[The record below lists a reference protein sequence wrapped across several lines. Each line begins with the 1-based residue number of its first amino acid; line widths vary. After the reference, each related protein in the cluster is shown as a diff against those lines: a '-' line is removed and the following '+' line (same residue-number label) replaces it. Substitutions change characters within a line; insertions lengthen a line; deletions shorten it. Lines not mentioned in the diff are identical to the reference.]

1 MMMMMMM
8 IWNYSLK
15 LCYTITGSYLLL
27 SALFA
32 HHSACM
38 PAAPSPTKTITITV
52 PKGTRLQGSD
62 PQILCTPSKWTDV
75 VIFLLANYVAH
86 ATTLKS
92 LPGESTLS
100 VMRSSLCSLL
110 FPISGVRRAVTA
122 IYQPAI
128 LAKTPLEAAA
138 KAGALCMVVRTMEWK
153 PEHGDVV
160 RIFGIEKPQKK
171 PWWVK
176 DCSSGNRAKRVVVGV
191 LRGSGKVNKFLYR
204 FGFLIFTWKIV
215 EDEDVSEI
223 PAYMVQQQGTV
234 NPFKATVGR
243 PLPGW
248 EFQPSSSKWDP
259 RSRTVHGICQLP
271 AGYALCTVPTG
282 SHVVELDKDQR
293 GVEDQSAQDQAGGK
307 DMKDEKDKVEDRDH
321 GGGKARLV
329 SLYSRFKTQVSFKWA
344 LRKSSRDYSHLST
357 TQLSSVNNFAKGL
370 IAIFQTLYASF
381 TLYEARGDQIQ
392 HYGYAA
398 FGLTVV
404 PYIVMSI
411 INLVSSILTPDY
423 SVMYLVESEAMK
435 EAKKRK
441 NARFDGVVGR
451 ILTTSTLDG
460 NAEDVKFEFDS
471 DSKMAVLARG
481 SDSQFTK
488 LDEEA
493 EMDTGKARTDPWT
506 GKGSVRPFRRPLCII
521 SRSSE
526 LSRREPSFRNDL
538 IISASYALAL
548 ISLAVNGALS
558 HFKAHQSTQAQRVWT
573 MTWLAFGIVANR
585 TESVHVLQLLTW
597 SPPAIGG
604 FVVVCQMIMQYGNC
618 AKLG

>member
-1 MMMMMMM
+1 MSV
-8 IWNYSLK
+8 WNYSLK
-15 LCYTITGSYLLL
+15 LCYTVTSFYLSL

-38 PAAPSPTKTITITV
+38 PTAPPTTENITITV
-52 PKGTRLQGSD
+52 PIGTRLQGSD

-75 VIFLLANYVAH
+75 AIFLLANYVAH
-86 ATTLKS
+86 AATLKS

-100 VMRSSLCSLL
+100 VLRNTVCSLL
-110 FPISGVRRAVTA
+110 FPISGVRRGVNA

-138 KAGALCMVVRTMEWK
+138 KAGALCMVVRTLEWK

-160 RIFGIEKPQKK
+160 RIFAIEEPQKK

-176 DCSSGNRAKRVVVGV
+176 DYSSGNRAKRVVVGV
-191 LRGSGKVNKFLYR
+191 FRGLAKVNKFLYQ
-204 FGFLIFTWKIV
+204 FFFLVMTWKTI
-215 EDEDVSEI
+215 EYEDVSDV
-223 PAYMVQQQGTV
+223 PAYIVQQGTV
-234 NPFKATVGR
+234 RPFNATVGR
-243 PLPGW
+243 PLPDW

-259 RSRTVHGICQLP
+259 RSRTIHGVCQLP
-271 AGYALCTVPTG
+271 SGYALCTVPTG
-282 SHVVELDKDQR
+282 SHVVELDKDQQ
-293 GVEDQSAQDQAGGK
+293 GGEDQSGKNQAGGK
-307 DMKDEKDKVEDRDH
+307 HTRDDNKAKTKDGDH
-321 GGGKARLV
+321 GGDKVMVL
-329 SLYSRFKTQVSFKWA
+329 SLYSRFKTQVSKWA
-344 LRKSSRDYSHLST
+344 SRKSSLDYSHPST

-381 TLYEARGDQIQ
+381 TLYHARGDQIQ

-411 INLVSSILTPDY
+411 INLASSILTPDY
-423 SVMYLVESEAMK
+423 SVMYLVESEAME
-435 EAKKRK
+435 EAKKRE
-441 NARFDGVVGR
+441 NAKFDGVVGK

-460 NAEDVKFEFDS
+460 ISRDVKFEFNS
-471 DSKMAVLARG
+471 DGKMAVLARG
-481 SDSQFTK
+481 SAAQFIK
-488 LDEEA
+488 FDEEA
-493 EMDTGKARTDPWT
+493 EMDMGKARIDPWT
-506 GKGSVRPFRRPLCII
+506 GNALVRPSRRPLRII

-526 LSRREPSFRNDL
+526 LPWREPVFGKDL
-538 IISASYALAL
+538 IISASYTLAL

-558 HFKAHQSTQAQRVWT
+558 HFKPHQSTQAQRVWT
-573 MTWLAFGIVANR
+573 MTWLALGIVSNR
-585 TESVHVLQLLTW
+585 TDDVHMLQILTW

-618 AKLG
+618 VKLS